1 MKCVYIFNPNSGK
14 KKHVKM
20 QDYIVKKLLDKF
32 EIVDVRPTKKR
43 GDASVFAK
51 EACGV
56 YDVIVVA
63 GGDGT
68 LNEVINGVAENEN
81 RPQIGYIPTGTCND
95 LARSLKIPFNIKK
108 AVDVILKGNSLKHDI
123 FKANDKYGIYVCA
136 FGLFT
141 AASYSAKQDVKNKFG
156 KIAYYFSGIKE
167 LGKAKKF
174 PITLKTEN
182 LEFTTDIM
190 LGIISNGRYCSGYKI
205 DKDSNCHDGVVNV
218 ILFKEKNPKS
228 VSLKTLL
235 TIFRLFL
242 FGVTSIKNVKNCTV
256 LKLSDFKITLADN
269 LPVNVDGEQGLKGTF
284 DFSIAKEHIEI
295 FVKNE
300 KTKQTKKK

>member
-156 KIAYYFSGIKE
+156 KLAYYFSGIKE

-242 FGVTSIKNVKNCTV
+242 FGVTSIKNVKNCTI

>member
-1 MKCVYIFNPNSGK
+1 MLMKCVYIFNPNSGK

-51 EACGV
+51 EACGN

-68 LNEVINGVAENEN
+68 LNEVINGIAGVEN
-81 RPQIGYIPTGTCND
+81 RPKIGYIPTGTCND
-95 LARSLKIPFNIKK
+95 LARSLRIPFNIKK

-123 FKANDKYGIYVCA
+123 FKSNDKYGIYVCA

-141 AASYSAKQDVKNKFG
+141 AASYSAKQNVKNKLG
-156 KIAYYFSGIKE
+156 KLAYYFSGIKE
-167 LGKAKKF
+167 IGKAKKF
-174 PITLKTEN
+174 PITLKTTN
-182 LEFTTDIM
+182 LEFTTDIV

-205 DKDSNCHDGVVNV
+205 DKDSNCHDGEVSV

-235 TIFRLFL
+235 TICRLFL

-256 LKLSDFKITLADN
+256 LKLSDFRITLNDN
-269 LPVNVDGEQGLKGTF
+269 TPVNVDGEHGLKGSF
-284 DFSIAKEHIEI
+284 DFSIEKEHIEI
-295 FVKNE
+295 FVKE
-300 KTKQTKKK
+300 DKQTKKK